1 MVYDINDKELSTKQN
16 ILTATTQM
24 KFINWKA
31 VHDINDKENNTLLQ
45 SEIINSND
53 KEGHFLNQ

>member
-1 MVYDINDKELSTKQN
+1 MVYDINDKELSTKPN

-31 VHDINDKENNTLLQ
+31 VPDINDKEKNTLLQ
-45 SEIINSND
+45 SETINSND